1 MLHFS
6 EENFVS
12 QKEGLD
18 NKYPVWIIP
27 QKALSLGMVFIQLV
41 VFPPVTEAEYSFIF
55 AWGKMGFSTACAS
68 YLEENGLKWLW
79 SDTNIYS
86 RCYDPVRS
94 MQFAS
99 PSKPVLMR

>member
-55 AWGKMGFSTACAS
+55 A
-68 YLEENGLKWLW
+68 
-79 SDTNIYS
+79 
-86 RCYDPVRS
+86 
-94 MQFAS
+94 
-99 PSKPVLMR
+99 